1 MIISGQ
7 QCGKKLT
14 DSRKLFDLAE
24 ENPTVE
30 AEVGQTGGK
39 NKVHTWTA
47 QKNKHWTTLP
57 MS

>member
-7 QCGKKLT
+7 QCGNKLT
-14 DSRKLFDLAE
+14 DRKLFDLAE

-39 NKVHTWTA
+39 NKVHT
-47 QKNKHWTTLP
+47 
-57 MS
+57 